1 MSSTRSLR
9 RLLAVVALV
18 VTVLVTGCSTDTGSQ
33 DGADDQTQTP
43 SATPTEAQ
51 GQPCSSVW
59 VEGATLPRGYGGC
72 DDGGSFV
79 AKDVLPCSS
88 GQRMVRFDDHY
99 YAVQGGTI
107 SETESVLD
115 DDVGYRDAVASCRG

>member
-1 MSSTRSLR
+1 MSSVRSPR
-9 RLLAVVALV
+9 RLLAVVALL
-18 VTVLVTGCSTDTGSQ
+18 VTVLVSGCGSDTGS
-33 DGADDQTQTP
+33 GEEAGDQSQTP
-43 SATPTEAQ
+43 TAAAEAEGPT
-51 GQPCSSVW
+51 CSSVW
-59 VEGATLPRGYGGC
+59 VDGAMLPRGYDGC

-79 AKDVLPCSS
+79 AKDVLGCSS

-99 YAVQGGTI
+99 YAVLGGTI